1 MEKVKKIQ
9 SYFAEQFHFVL
20 LKKKLD
26 TIVMYLPSAS
36 PPRTTRHFPLY
47 RRQSVTNEIHTKNW
61 LLLTV
66 YRNTNGNHVMCF
78 SE

>member
-26 TIVMYLPSAS
+26 TIVMYLPSALL
-36 PPRTTRHFPLY
+36 PRTTRHFPLY
-47 RRQSVTNEIHTKNW
+47 RRQSVTNEIHTKNL

-66 YRNTNGNHVMCF
+66 YRNTKGNHVMCF